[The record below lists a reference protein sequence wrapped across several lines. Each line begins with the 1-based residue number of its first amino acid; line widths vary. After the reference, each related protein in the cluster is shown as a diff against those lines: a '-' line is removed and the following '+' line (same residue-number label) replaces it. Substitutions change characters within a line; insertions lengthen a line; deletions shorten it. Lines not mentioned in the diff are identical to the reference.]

1 MRPTK
6 SMIAALTALLG
17 LSGCGADS
25 IPFYTAPI
33 VLSCPDYAI
42 LEDAAT
48 LTAFQDG
55 PGRDI
60 TDVTV
65 RAEITQVRMECITD
79 VDSDT
84 NTGHMEIKIIP
95 IIAAEMGAANV
106 AEDATLPYFIA
117 IIGPDKEILYREGLS
132 MDVSFKN
139 NRTRLIALA
148 PSTTVELPITPDI
161 RNRYYQ
167 IYTGFELT
175 EQQAAFNRKRIRDRL
190 K

>member
-6 SMIAALTALLG
+6 SIIMALAALFG
-17 LSGCGADS
+17 LSGCSGGS
-25 IPFYTAPI
+25 VFSGPPV
-33 VLSCPDYAI
+33 VLQCPDYAI

-60 TDVTV
+60 TDITV
-65 RAEITQVRMECITD
+65 RAAITQVRMECITD
-79 VDSDT
+79 VDKET
-84 NTGHMEIKIIP
+84 NIGQMEIKITP
-95 IIAAEMGAANV
+95 IISAEMGAANI
-106 AEDATLPYFIA
+106 AEQATVPYFIA
-117 IIGPDKEILYREGLS
+117 IVGPDKQILYREALS
-132 MDVSFKN
+132 MDVSFKG
-139 NRTRLIALA
+139 NRTRLVALA

-161 RNRYYQ
+161 RNWYY
-167 IYTGFELT
+167 YVFAGFELT

>member
-1 MRPTK
+1 
-6 SMIAALTALLG
+6 MIAALTALLG

-95 IIAAEMGAANV
+95 IIAAEMGRRQRRRRC
-106 AEDATLPYFIA
+106 DL
-117 IIGPDKEILYREGLS
+117 
-132 MDVSFKN
+132 
-139 NRTRLIALA
+139 ALFHCHHW
-148 PSTTVELPITPDI
+148 SGQRNSISRRPIDG
-161 RNRYYQ
+161 RVVQ
-167 IYTGFELT
+167 E
-175 EQQAAFNRKRIRDRL
+175 
-190 K
+190 